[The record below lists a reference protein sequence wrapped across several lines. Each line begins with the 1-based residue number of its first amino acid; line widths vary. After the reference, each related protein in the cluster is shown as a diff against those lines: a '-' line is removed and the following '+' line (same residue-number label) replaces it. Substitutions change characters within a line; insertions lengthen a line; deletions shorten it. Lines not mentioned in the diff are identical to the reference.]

1 MIDVWL
7 ALPGWML
14 VSVLALFYAATGSAV
29 WWVSFG
35 RPLRGWAQGFKGVVG
50 PFFGAVSVLFALQ
63 AGFLANDVVVR
74 NREAETGGRAARR
87 AEHTGAMRA
96 GAQR

>member
-14 VSVLALFYAATGSAV
+14 MSVLALFYAATGSVV

-35 RPLRGWAQGFKGVVG
+35 WPLRGWAQGFKGVV
-50 PFFGAVSVLFALQ
+50 ARLWRHLVLFALQ
-63 AGFLANDVVVR
+63 TGFR
-74 NREAETGGRAARR
+74 PTTWWCEIGRPWPR
-87 AEHTGAMRA
+87 
-96 GAQR
+96 